1 MLKRIYTSILLI
13 ASFFFIMF
21 ISNVWIFS
29 ITIAVICL
37 LSFYE
42 WIKNN
47 FQLTIFGFLI
57 IANFGF
63 WSIFYIYLSSDLNQ
77 SSYFMYALIIANTAI
92 FDTFAFL
99 IGSNFGKTYIVK
111 KISPNKTL
119 EGIIGGIFA
128 SLFFGLIV
136 GYVFDM
142 FFIVLIFITA
152 SIFAFFGDLLV
163 SYFKRQSGI
172 KDTGNVLPGHGGVLD
187 RIDSHLLATPISIL
201 ALII

>member
-1 MLKRIYTSILLI
+1 M
-13 ASFFFIMF
+13 ASFFLIMF

-29 ITIAVICL
+29 TTIAVICL

-63 WSIFYIYLSSDLNQ
+63 WSIFYIHLSTDLNQ
-77 SSYFMYALIIANTAI
+77 SSYFMYALIITNTAI

-99 IGSNFGKTYIVK
+99 IGSNFGKTYIAK

-128 SLFFGLIV
+128 SLFFGIIV
-136 GYVFDM
+136 GLS
-142 FFIVLIFITA
+142 LIHI
-152 SIFAFFGDLLV
+152 
-163 SYFKRQSGI
+163 
-172 KDTGNVLPGHGGVLD
+172 
-187 RIDSHLLATPISIL
+187 
-201 ALII
+201 